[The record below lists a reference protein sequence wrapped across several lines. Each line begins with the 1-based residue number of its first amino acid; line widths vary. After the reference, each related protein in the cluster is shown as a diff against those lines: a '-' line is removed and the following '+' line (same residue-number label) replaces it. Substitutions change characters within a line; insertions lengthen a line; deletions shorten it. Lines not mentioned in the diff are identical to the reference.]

1 MIEDTQKNPIDAIEK
16 NYEDLFLVSVGLGV
30 PSAGAIDAARKA
42 HQAVRFL
49 MDKVLSMPPQDIETF
64 MDSIT
69 DLVKKGPYPGK
80 ASEYKGRIDTMGTVG
95 GVLGSIERSMRSL
108 SDHQRRVFVRESI
121 ASAAAKVDEMVDLI
135 GDDVLSTRDM
145 DKFRYLVEAQAVF
158 LKSKKILD
166 EVVADLR
173 KGKDLD
179 KDLLDLYILAIFAL
193 LRVEA
198 FRRGKITLDDLG
210 YTYMIMLTIRP
221 SDLSTYGFKMDP
233 IPSDD

>member
-1 MIEDTQKNPIDAIEK
+1 M
-16 NYEDLFLVSVGLGV
+16 
-30 PSAGAIDAARKA
+30 
-42 HQAVRFL
+42 
-49 MDKVLSMPPQDIETF
+49 
-64 MDSIT
+64 
-69 DLVKKGPYPGK
+69 
-80 ASEYKGRIDTMGTVG
+80 
-95 GVLGSIERSMRSL
+95 
-108 SDHQRRVFVRESI
+108 
-121 ASAAAKVDEMVDLI
+121 
-135 GDDVLSTRDM
+135 
-145 DKFRYLVEAQAVF
+145 F